1 MNASKLTALLTGLA
15 IPVPILIVSRIGDG
29 SFVARVIASVACL
42 LYLVAFLAF
51 VLGPQEWRTYRF
63 APQDDFSTV
72 IVRGAA
78 WVLGGLVGVAVA
90 NLNRGG
96 V

>member
-15 IPVPILIVSRIGDG
+15 APVPILTFSLIGDRG
-29 SFVARVIASVACL
+29 LLARVIASFVCL

-63 APQDDFSTV
+63 VPQDDLSAV
-72 IVRGAA
+72 VVRAA
-78 WVLGGLVGVAVA
+78 TWVLGGVVGVAV
-90 NLNRGG
+90 LEHSGMF
-96 V
+96 